1 MSDAVAECSGACPQD
16 KRRRFN
22 SFPHLRMTSQQYI
35 QQELEKLKEFHSR
48 EVTKEK
54 LADEIFR
61 LLMSKKFRKYA
72 ASPQL
77 IEQMKNA
84 IKLNIENNQPI
95 NVTFPHGAYK
105 LWRLEEAPL
114 PDWAEL
120 FTAMYYTK
128 WLKPICE
135 IYKPGVWFDYF
146 VDDLIVPI
154 LDNIPLKDVE
164 DYIKDYQK
172 LLDFLKAYQPQNFKM
187 TITPFE
193 TLFSSRDAF
202 QKSLQENIEKLS
214 LTNPTFKE
222 EDLTVVELNAKPT
235 PEQLKD
241 TNWREK
247 IRLIH
252 DAYIAMKRDLGY
264 YFQPTKIPIFNQPL
278 TSGRFLAVGV
288 TKTSIAKFWVG
299 IGALKKLENNY
310 IEYILSPKQ
319 IELQKFTNEAIT
331 FKELDSKNFK
341 SIKIFS

>member
-1 MSDAVAECSGACPQD
+1 
-16 KRRRFN
+16 
-22 SFPHLRMTSQQYI
+22 MTAQQYI
-35 QQELEKLKEFHSR
+35 QQELKKIKEFHPR
-48 EVTKEK
+48 EVTKEN

-61 LLMSKKFRKYA
+61 HLMSKKFRKYA

-77 IEQMKNA
+77 IEQMKSA

-135 IYKPGVWFDYF
+135 IYKAGVWLDYF

-154 LDNIPLKDVE
+154 LDNIPLRDIE
-164 DYIKDYQK
+164 DYIKEYQK
-172 LLDFLKAYQPQNFKM
+172 LLDFLKPYQPKNFKM

-193 TLFSSRDAF
+193 TLFSSREEF
-202 QKSLQENIEKLS
+202 QKSLQESIEKLS
-214 LTNPTFKE
+214 STNPTFIE
-222 EDLTVVELNAKPT
+222 EDLVVVELNAKPT
-235 PEQLKD
+235 SEQLKD
-241 TNWREK
+241 AYWREK
-247 IRLIH
+247 IRLTH

-264 YFQPTKIPIFNQPL
+264 YFQPTKIPIFSQPL
-278 TSGRFLAVGV
+278 ASGKFLAVGT

-299 IGALKKLENNY
+299 IGVLKKLENDY
-310 IEYILSPKQ
+310 IEYILSPRQ
-319 IELQKFTNEAIT
+319 IELRNFTNELIA